1 MLNLKPLSLVYNHK
15 SGFHASHNDEVYE
28 QMMTLFSYYGFEIQV
43 FELSDRSPISLL
55 MKKIIARH
63 QKTEHKGVV
72 VGAGGDGTLNAI
84 ASYLVGTDIPLGIL
98 PLGTFNYVA
107 RALNIPIALIQAAEV
122 IAKGSPRAVH
132 VARLNDHIY
141 LNNASLG
148 LYPLFIEQRER
159 YNKYLGRFPLHAYT
173 SALDVLL
180 RKYKA
185 LKLELIV
192 DGVKHPVTTSLV
204 FLGNNQLQLKELNL
218 TIADAAKEGKVA
230 GVVISKSD
238 RISLVKLLIR
248 LFRGSVEH
256 ADGVSLF
263 SAEHIEIRSVQDKP
277 LYLAIDG
284 ELVEEQSPLQISV
297 DKHAL
302 HIMVPYATSSV

>member
-28 QMMTLFSYYGFEIQV
+28 QMMTLFSFYGFEIQV
-43 FELSDRSPISLL
+43 FELSERSPISLL

-63 QKTEHKGVV
+63 QKTKHKGVV
-72 VGAGGDGTLNAI
+72 IGAGGDGTLNSI
-84 ASYLVGTDIPLGIL
+84 ASHLIGTDIPLGIL

-107 RALNIPIALIQAAEV
+107 RALDIPLDLIKAAEV
-122 IAKGSPRAVH
+122 IVKGAPRAVH
-132 VARLNDHIY
+132 VARLNEHVY

-185 LKLELIV
+185 LKLELTI

-230 GVVISKSD
+230 GVVVSKSD
-238 RISLVKLLIR
+238 RISLIKLLVKL
-248 LFRGSVEH
+248 FKGNVEH
-256 ADGVSLF
+256 ADGICLF
-263 SAEHIEIRSVQDKP
+263 TAEHIEIKSVQDQP

-284 ELVEEQSPLQISV
+284 ELIEECSPLHISV
-297 DKHAL
+297 HKHAL
-302 HIMVPYATSSV
+302 NIMVPYATSSI

>member
-1 MLNLKPLSLVYNHK
+1 VYNHK
-15 SGFHASHNDEVYE
+15 SGFHASHKDEIYE
-28 QMMTLFSYYGFEIQV
+28 RMMTLFSYYGFEIQV
-43 FELSDRSPISLL
+43 FELNERIPLALL
-55 MKKIIARH
+55 MKKIITRH
-63 QKTEHKGVV
+63 EKSQSHGVV

-84 ASYLVGTDIPLGIL
+84 ASHLIGTNIPLGIL

-107 RALNIPIALIQAAEV
+107 RALNIPIDLIQAAEV
-122 IAKGSPRAVH
+122 IVTGTPRSVH
-132 VARLNDHIY
+132 VARLNDHVY

-180 RKYKA
+180 RKYNA
-185 LKLELIV
+185 LKLELTL
-192 DGVKHPVTTSLV
+192 DGVKQPVTTSLI

-218 TIADAAKEGKVA
+218 TIADAVQQGKIA
-230 GVVISKSD
+230 GVVVSKSD
-238 RISLVKLLIR
+238 RISLIKLLIR
-248 LFRGSVEH
+248 LFRGDVEQAKGVCLFT
-256 ADGVSLF
+256 AD
-263 SAEHIEIRSVQDKP
+263 HMEIKSVQNKP

-284 ELVEEQSPLQISV
+284 ELVEEHSPLHISV

-302 HIMVPYATSSV
+302 HVMVPYATSFV